1 MTDEEILAERAR
13 IKELINQLNTQITQ
27 LLILLYE
34 LDQQGDTKTQET

>member
-1 MTDEEILAERAR
+1 MTDEEILAERTR

>member
-1 MTDEEILAERAR
+1 MTDDELIAERMR